1 MSSTNLDVRA
11 KMIVPALAALFANAT
26 CQESSNERPALL
38 SMPLHQLNQVPS
50 KQEQEQEQEH
60 TPAVRTSCC
69 SFPL

>member
-1 MSSTNLDVRA
+1 MGSANLDVRA

-38 SMPLHQLNQVPS
+38 SMPLHQLHQVPS
-50 KQEQEQEQEH
+50 KQEQEQEH